1 MDLTGAKLCA
11 LAQSRCSMSLR
22 LKSFS
27 QSGSGAVMTTSH
39 SSVMDVGDAFALDEP
54 GHGLLPF
61 LAGLA
66 HRGPPAHDPPVET
79 EPDPAAGHVQAV
91 RVQHEVQRALGP
103 DRAVV
108 GGVPAHQD
116 LVVPQPQLAAP
127 VVAALFLAQPPGDG
141 GDLEQFAFLLD
152 LDLLGGDLLVSA
164 ARGLPGRPP
173 LAAQLD
179 LVRGLAC
186 QLGYRDAQGIG
197 DGDGY

>member
-1 MDLTGAKLCA
+1 MDRMGAKLWA
-11 LAQSRCSMSLR
+11 LAQSRCSTSLR
-22 LKSFS
+22 LKSLS
-27 QSGSGAVMTTSH
+27 HSGSGAVMTTSH
-39 SSVMDVGDAFALDEP
+39 SSVMDVGQPFALDQAR
-54 GHGLLPF
+54 HRLLGLI
-61 LAGLA
+61 AGLA
-66 HRGPPAHDPPVET
+66 HRGPPAHDPPVEP

-91 RVQHEVQRALGP
+91 RVQHEVEGALGP

-116 LVVPQPQLAAP
+116 LVVPEPQLAAP
-127 VVAALFLAQPPGDG
+127 VVAAFFLAQSAGDG

-179 LVRGLAC
+179 LV
-186 QLGYRDAQGIG
+186 
-197 DGDGY
+197 